1 MRETNERG
9 RRHEIRKIS
18 IDVGHVALIA
28 IRRRTLIIFYYRHSP
43 RDNSMFTGQKKTTSC
58 YFTITIFCT
67 HPLILFTCFRSIVF
81 LRNVAHTC
89 CLRARTHR
97 CTHTAARNHPRK
109 QQGTR
114 RGEKD
119 RDEGSNGIV
128 FLGSIVE
135 GTVLLFPEE
144 DEGRQEF

>member
-43 RDNSMFTGQKKTTSC
+43 RDNSMFTGQKKTTS
-58 YFTITIFCT
+58 YFTSPYFVPTT
-67 HPLILFTCFRSIVF
+67 HPLTLSTCSFRSIVF

-119 RDEGSNGIV
+119 RDEGSNGI
-128 FLGSIVE
+128 GSIVE
-135 GTVLLFPEE
+135 GTVLLFPDE

>member
-58 YFTITIFCT
+58 YFTSPYFVPTT
-67 HPLILFTCFRSIVF
+67 HPFNPVHLFFPFDCFSSKRCSH
-81 LRNVAHTC
+81 L
-89 CLRARTHR
+89 LPSRTHPPMHAHSSQKPSSKATGDTKR
-97 CTHTAARNHPRK
+97 RE
-109 QQGTR
+109 GSR
-114 RGEKD
+114 RGIERNWKH
-119 RDEGSNGIV
+119 RRRNSPLV
-128 FLGSIVE
+128 
-135 GTVLLFPEE
+135 P
-144 DEGRQEF
+144 